1 MLVWE
6 AIFGEKC
13 PNKLIKKSKRDIC
26 NKCKYKQDIYCN
38 YVICKNI

>member
-6 AIFGEKC
+6 VPFGEKC
-13 PNKLIKKSKRDIC
+13 PNKCEYKAKIDIY

>member
-6 AIFGEKC
+6 VIFGEKC
-13 PNKLIKKSKRDIC
+13 PNKC
-26 NKCKYKQDIYCN
+26 EYKQDIYWN